1 MKCSGILLSLFLIAF
16 PVLAEI
22 YPVDRVGNLHVFGSA
37 EGASSVVIL
46 ISGSNGWD
54 EQMEKIAMSLA
65 SRHVLVGGLDLN
77 EYLSQF
83 RKNKLC
89 PPYDLDQTGKILE
102 KRAGMKQYLHAT
114 IVGYREGAGLVLLA
128 HAEAP
133 GIFSGA
139 LSIGFCPK
147 LPIAPEKTCGGE
159 KIFSG
164 QDPIRLVRPWVLLEG
179 VGESCNLEETVNFQK
194 RVEISSVVNAK
205 QDWLDQ
211 LNSEVEKLRP
221 ADSKKRL
228 TDLPLIEYEG
238 DQSNSTLVIFYSGD
252 GGWGEL
258 EDEMSRYYQ
267 KKGIASIGFDSL
279 RYFWNAPDPS
289 QAGKDL
295 GRAIVEYS
303 NAWKRPHIILV
314 GYSYGAD
321 VLPFIVNRLP
331 QEALERVKGVAL
343 IGPSLTIDFDISPA
357 LQPRDPE
364 LPLMPEI
371 KRIPETQLLCIG
383 GLSENQS
390 LCRRLHRKMIVSD
403 DDVEILKGGHAFGAA
418 HMRIADMI
426 LQKFG
431 L

>member
-1 MKCSGILLSLFLIAF
+1 MKCSWILLSLLLIAL
-16 PVLAEI
+16 PVLAEV
-22 YPVDRVGNLHVFGSA
+22 YPVDRIGNLHVYGSA
-37 EGASSVVIL
+37 ADASSVVVL
-46 ISGSNGWD
+46 ISGSNGWN
-54 EQMEKIAMSLA
+54 EQMEKIAISLA
-65 SRHVLVGGLDLN
+65 SRNALVGGLDLN
-77 EYLSQF
+77 EYLSQV
-83 RKNKLC
+83 RKKKLC
-89 PPYDLDQTGKILE
+89 PPYDLDQFGKILE
-102 KRAGMKQYLHAT
+102 KRAGMKQFLHT
-114 IVGYREGAGLVLLA
+114 TLVGYREGGGLALLA
-128 HAEAP
+128 HAEAT

-147 LPIAPEKTCGGE
+147 FPIPPENTCGGE

-164 QDPIRLVRPWVLLEG
+164 QDAIRLTRPWFLLEG
-179 VGESCNLEETVNFQK
+179 VGEDCSLEESTNFQK
-194 RVEISSVVNAK
+194 RVENSSVVNAN
-205 QDWLDQ
+205 QDWFDQ
-211 LNSEVEKLRP
+211 LNSEVEKLKP
-221 ADSKKRL
+221 ADPKSRL

-238 DQSNSTLVIFYSGD
+238 EQNNPTLVFFYSGD

-258 EDEMSRYYQ
+258 EDELSRYYQ

-295 GRAIVEYS
+295 GRAILEYS
-303 NAWKRPHIILV
+303 SAWKRSNIILV

-321 VLPFIVNRLP
+321 VLPYIVNRLP
-331 QEALERVKGVAL
+331 QEALAKVKGVAL

-371 KRIPETQLLCIG
+371 KRIPQTQLLCIG
-383 GLSENQS
+383 GLSENES

-403 DDVEILKGGHAFGAA
+403 DDVEILKGGHAFGSA

-426 LQKFG
+426 LQKF